1 VVTFVLDSP
10 LELDA
15 RLEVFDAL
23 GRRLRTLLAGTL
35 RKGTTSVSW
44 DLSSGDG
51 GRLGSG
57 VYFARLA
64 FAGGVRAVSIPVVR

>member
-1 VVTFVLDSP
+1 VTFLMYSP

-23 GRRLRTLLAGTL
+23 GRRLRTLFAGTL
-35 RKGTTSVSW
+35 RKGTTRVSW
-44 DLSSGDG
+44 DRSRGDG

-64 FAGGVRAVSIPVVR
+64 FAGGARSVSIPVVH